1 MEQTKRQAHPERE
14 IEAEG
19 EAEEEIGT

>member
-14 IEAEG
+14 IETEG
-19 EAEEEIGT
+19 EAEEETGT